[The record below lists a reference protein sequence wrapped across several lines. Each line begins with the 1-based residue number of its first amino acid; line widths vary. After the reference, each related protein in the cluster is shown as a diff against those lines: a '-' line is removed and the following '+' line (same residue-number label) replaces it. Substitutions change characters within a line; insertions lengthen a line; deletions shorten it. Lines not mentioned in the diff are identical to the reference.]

1 MAFEVAVQQV
11 SGALRIRRAWTGGL
25 LYQQPPLS
33 SALSGTLARDSSD
46 VFLVGPGEDGK
57 RSIGSSGFL
66 LAVSVDFLVNLECG
80 LGVRADPLGP
90 TAGVVTRKRQW

>member
-25 LYQQPPLS
+25 LHQQPPLS
-33 SALSGTLARDSSD
+33 SALSGSLARHSSD

-57 RSIGSSGFL
+57 RSIGSNGFL

-90 TAGVVTRKRQW
+90 IACVVTRKRQW

>member
-1 MAFEVAVQQV
+1 MAFEVAGQQV
-11 SGALRIRRAWTGGL
+11 SRALRIRRAWTGSL
-25 LYQQPPLS
+25 LHQQPPLS
-33 SALSGTLARDSSD
+33 SALSGTLARHSSD

-57 RSIGSSGFL
+57 RSIGSNGFL

-90 TAGVVTRKRQW
+90 TAGVVTRRRQW

>member
-25 LYQQPPLS
+25 LQQQPPLS

-66 LAVSVDFLVNLECG
+66 LVVYVDFLVNLECG

-90 TAGVVTRKRQW
+90 TAGVVTRRRQW